1 MCPTDKCKAVCAS
14 CGAAADGLL
23 AAVTSDGQD
32 PAVWCWGVQPRLQD
46 AISTESVGD
55 IRIFQDESLHR
66 IHGSRRGVQ
75 VLGLGVGWDGMGGC
89 NIESGGSVPC
99 HTAPD
104 HSLLI

>member
-55 IRIFQDESLHR
+55 IRIFQDEILHR

-75 VLGLGVGWDGMGGC
+75 VLGLGVGWDGRLQ
-89 NIESGGSVPC
+89 
-99 HTAPD
+99 H
-104 HSLLI
+104 